1 MNRFERSLP
10 IWVIAC
16 MIVGMALGYFL
27 PGISVTLSKLAIA
40 GISVPVTVLI
50 WAMIYPMMV
59 RIDFSSIRGV
69 WRSPRGIAV
78 TTTVNWLVAPFTMF
92 GLAYLFFKVVF
103 APYIGPVLAQEYL
116 AGAIILGVAPCT
128 AMVFVWSQLSKG
140 DPAYTLVQVAIND
153 LILLVVY
160 APIVML
166 LLGVSKIVVPYETIF
181 ASIVLF
187 VVVPLSFGWI
197 SRVMLL
203 RWKGQAWFEG
213 TFLNRLG
220 GITIVGLLATLVI
233 IFMFQGHR
241 IIESPLFILLI
252 AVPLIIQTYLIFA
265 VAFGWAWLWKL
276 KFNVAAP
283 AGFIGASNFFE
294 LAVAL
299 AITLFGLNSG
309 ATLVTVVGVLVEV
322 PLMLHLVR
330 IARRLEPHFA

>member
-265 VAFGWAWLWKL
+265 IAFGWAWLWKL